1 MFGNLQKKLENHC
14 CSLLITKEVG
24 EEVEPDYDKHCIAFD
39 WSAVSQE
46 LRFFQYMRNY
56 NPNENI
62 AEVVGEPV
70 SQEWSKY
77 KFAVSLELIQT
88 HIPHQPY

>member
-1 MFGNLQKKLENHC
+1 M
-14 CSLLITKEVG
+14 G
-24 EEVEPDYDKHCIAFD
+24 EEVKPEYDKHCIALD

-46 LRFFQYMRNY
+46 LRFVQYMRNY

>member
-1 MFGNLQKKLENHC
+1 MFSNLQNKLENHC
-14 CSLLITKEVG
+14 CSLLIKVVG
-24 EEVEPDYDKHCIAFD
+24 EEVKPDYDKHCIGL
-39 WSAVSQE
+39 E
-46 LRFFQYMRNY
+46 CRFSRTSICSIYMRNY

-70 SQEWSKY
+70 PQEWSKY